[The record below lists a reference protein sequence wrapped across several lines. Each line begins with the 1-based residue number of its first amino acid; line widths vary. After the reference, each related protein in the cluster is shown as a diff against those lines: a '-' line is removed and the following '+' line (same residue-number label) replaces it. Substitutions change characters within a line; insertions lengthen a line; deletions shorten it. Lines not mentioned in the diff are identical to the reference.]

1 MVSRP
6 NRTNFHGRYLLSRNL
21 KKKSLIW
28 RDFFFRQI
36 KKSKINNVEA
46 KLNEFPWQVALVKSG
61 LHTPICGGT
70 IISEK
75 HILTAAH
82 CTSDIELI
90 EDVEALV
97 GEHDLLTS
105 NDEAKRM
112 KISRIIEHPNYNP
125 KTVAYD
131 FSLLVLAEAISFSK

>member
-1 MVSRP
+1 MGL
-6 NRTNFHGRYLLSRNL
+6 NFTS
-21 KKKSLIW
+21 
-28 RDFFFRQI
+28 FFIDKPCQCGI
-36 KKSKINNVEA
+36 ANTKTEVTGDTIVTQKIINGVEA
-46 KLNEFPWQVALVKSG
+46 KPNEFPWQVALVKSG

>member
-1 MVSRP
+1 MGL
-6 NRTNFHGRYLLSRNL
+6 NFTS
-21 KKKSLIW
+21 
-28 RDFFFRQI
+28 FFFTDKPCECGIANTKTEVAGDDIVTQ
-36 KKSKINNVEA
+36 KIINGVEA
-46 KLNEFPWQVALVKSG
+46 KPNEFPWQVALVKSG